1 MTKADRGDVSDDALL
16 PFVDAWSVDIDAPP
30 RVVWDTVLR
39 SVPGA
44 RPGLGLRAWAAVWK
58 ADPAESN
65 GLASHVL
72 GAERPGFVVAE
83 VVPPATYALAGR
95 HRFAR
100 YQLVFRI
107 GQRGVGQSRLT
118 AETFASFPGTG
129 GRLYRTLLMT
139 AKSHAIVMWTIMR
152 VLRRRAERTARRQG

>member
-1 MTKADRGDVSDDALL
+1 MTKADREDVSDDALL
-16 PFVDAWSVDIDAPP
+16 PFVDAWTIDIEAPP
-30 RVVWDTVLR
+30 RVVWDTLLA

-44 RPGLGLRAWAAVWK
+44 RSGLGLRAWAALWG

-83 VVPPATYALAGR
+83 VVPTTTYALAGR

-100 YQLVFRI
+100 YQVAFGI
-107 GQRGVGQSRLT
+107 TQRGAGYSRLT
-118 AETFASFPGTG
+118 AETFASFPGMG
-129 GRLYRTLLMT
+129 GRLYRALVIS
-139 AKSHAIVMWTIMR
+139 AKSHALVMWVIMR
-152 VLRRRAERTARRQG
+152 VLRRRAERSARRQE